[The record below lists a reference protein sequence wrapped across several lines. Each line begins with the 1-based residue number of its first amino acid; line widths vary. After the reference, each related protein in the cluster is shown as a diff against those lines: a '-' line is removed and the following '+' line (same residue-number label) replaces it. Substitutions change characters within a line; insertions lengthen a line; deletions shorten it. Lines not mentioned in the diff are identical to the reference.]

1 MLAQLKPRDSAH
13 FLSPVLAPG
22 AQRGP
27 GLGPP
32 PHRKLP
38 DLDLDPW
45 GLQGDGVRLEL
56 EQGAVGAPRGLVQ
69 PWAWEAVVEMGL
81 EG

>member
-1 MLAQLKPRDSAH
+1 M
-13 FLSPVLAPG
+13 
-22 AQRGP
+22 
-27 GLGPP
+27 
-32 PHRKLP
+32 
-38 DLDLDPW
+38 DLDPW

-69 PWAWEAVVEMGL
+69 PWAWEAMVEMGL